1 MTHRMLT
8 PWIADARSRVG
19 ARLEGMRPLP
29 GKGSCGKASLALLL
43 LMILAVVP
51 ARASASPVGKP
62 ATSTWSIEVQPVRL
76 VNGSPVFFRVAP
88 GVRVRSLT
96 GQWLKREVLFSAD
109 ARNKTWYGLAGISLE
124 TAPGVYSLQ
133 LTGVTPGGEEISF
146 EKKIT
151 VRHATYPSIAVTV
164 AKKFTEPDTRQVK
177 EIDQGKT
184 IKQEAFSKV
193 TGERQWSGD
202 FRAPVEARISDVFGT
217 QRKFNGKVL
226 STHQGLDFA
235 VPTGTSVS
243 ALNRGTVILARSL
256 YFEGNCVVIDH
267 GLGLLTLYLHL
278 SQFKVKEGDRVES
291 GQVIGLSGGTG
302 RATGP
307 HLHLAVRWQ
316 GVYLDPAS
324 LLQLDLPQS

>member
-1 MTHRMLT
+1 MTNGMLT
-8 PWIADARSRVG
+8 PWIAGACSRVG
-19 ARLEGMRPLP
+19 ARLEGMRPLL
-29 GKGSCGKASLALLL
+29 GKGSCGRGSLTLLL
-43 LMILAVVP
+43 LVILVVVP
-51 ARASASPVGKP
+51 ASGRTSPLNKP
-62 ATSTWSIEVQPVRL
+62 ATSSWSIQVQPVRL

-88 GVRVRSLT
+88 AVRVRSLT
-96 GQWLKREVLFSAD
+96 GKWLKHEVLFSAN
-109 ARNKTWYGLAGISLE
+109 ARNKTWYGLAGIGLG
-124 TAPGVYSLQ
+124 TAPGVYTLQ
-133 LTGVTPGGEEISF
+133 LTGVTPRGEEISF

-151 VRHATYPSIAVTV
+151 VSHASYPSIAVTV
-164 AKKFTEPDTRQVK
+164 AKKFTEPDNQQVK
-177 EIDQGKT
+177 QIDQGKT
-184 IKQEAFSKV
+184 IKEEAFSKV

-217 QRKFNGKVL
+217 QRKFNGRVL

-235 VPTGTSVS
+235 VPTGTPVS

-278 SQFKVKEGDRVES
+278 SQFQVKEGDRVES

-307 HLHLAVRWQ
+307 HLHVAVRWQ

-324 LLQLDLPQS
+324 LLQLDLPPS

>member
-1 MTHRMLT
+1 MTTRMLGR
-8 PWIADARSRVG
+8 WIPRASPCVD
-19 ARLEGMRPLP
+19 ARLEGMRALFKQASW
-29 GKGSCGKASLALLL
+29 GRGSLALPL
-43 LMILAVVP
+43 LMILVVVP
-51 ARASASPVGKP
+51 SRGRTSPVDKT
-62 ATSTWSIEVQPVRL
+62 ATRTWSIQAQPVRL
-76 VNGSPVFFRVAP
+76 VNGAPVLFRVAP
-88 GVRVRSLT
+88 AVRVRSVT
-96 GQWLKREVLFSAD
+96 GKWLKHEVLFSAD
-109 ARNKTWYGLAGISLE
+109 ASNKIWYGLAGISLE
-124 TAPGVYSLQ
+124 TAPGVYPLQ
-133 LTGVTPGGEEISF
+133 LTGVTPAGEEISF

-151 VRHATYPSIAVTV
+151 VGHASYPSIAVTV
-164 AKKFTEPDTRQVK
+164 AKKFTEPDTQQVK

-184 IKQEAFSKV
+184 IKVEAFSKV
-193 TGERQWSGD
+193 TGERQWSGN

-235 VPTGTSVS
+235 VPTGTAVS

-278 SQFKVKEGDRVES
+278 SQFQVKEGDRVET

-307 HLHLAVRWQ
+307 HLHVAVRWQ
-316 GVYLDPAS
+316 GVYLNPAS
-324 LLQLDLPQS
+324 LLQLDLPRP